1 MQIFT
6 KKNPLRNLSKNFY
19 GANFPYTRLY
29 WARLKP
35 YADYGYANKAY
46 ANSVYA
52 FIEHDQIFGQGG
64 GTTILS

>member
-35 YADYGYANKAY
+35 YADCGYANKAY
-46 ANSVYA
+46 ANSA
-52 FIEHDQIFGQGG
+52 
-64 GTTILS
+64 